1 MFGLPG
7 HPQLSLPA
15 LPVPRLTRKMKRF
28 HWNLIAPAAVQ
39 SSVWIDVATREIT
52 DDIDYAELEK
62 LFSAETQEAKKLNTS
77 MKCSVCTCMF
87 MVTLTHVDSLSVFVR
102 GHNY

>member
-1 MFGLPG
+1 VFNLY
-7 HPQLSLPA
+7 LVDWSLWYPVCA
-15 LPVPRLTRKMKRF
+15 LLQ
-28 HWNLIAPAAVQ
+28 VQ